1 MKEIKEL
8 IEKTLKYEEE
18 SYMPHYGTIDNLR
31 QLLNMINERI
41 TNEKVSR

>member
-1 MKEIKEL
+1 MEEIKEL

-31 QLLNMINERI
+31 LLLTMAEERI
-41 TNEKVSR
+41 DDEKVSK